1 MSTDVDYGLLAAQL
15 DALAQGEELR
25 LPVLANATAL
35 LMQEMPD
42 VSWAGF
48 YLADEQGQLVLGP
61 FQGKV
66 ACMRIDWGRGVC
78 GTAAA
83 QDATQLVPNVHEFAG
98 HIACDS
104 ASNSEVVV
112 PIHQDGK
119 VVGVLDLDSTS
130 LARFTNEDARGLERF
145 VAELEGLLPRL
156 R

>member
-15 DALAQGEELR
+15 GALAQGEELR
-25 LPVLANATAL
+25 LPILANATAL

-48 YLADEQGQLVLGP
+48 YLADEQEQLVLGP

-145 VAELEGLLPRL
+145 VAELEGLLSRL

>member
-66 ACMRIDWGRGVC
+66 ACMRIDWGKGVC